1 MRAPPAPEIAY
12 ALYGAVQ
19 LLKRDPSGEGY
30 FRTDAEGFW
39 NSFFA
44 AVLVAPGYAILVAL
58 HLGSGGPAADW
69 ASTFLIHAETYALT
83 WLVYPLVMFYLT
95 AGLQR
100 PERWVPFV
108 VALNWTKVIQLAIYL
123 PMALIAASGVFG
135 PGGSAVATLIGLGA
149 VLYYQW
155 WVTKTILDLP
165 GLTAFGLTGVDLVLG
180 ILITSLADAALAG

>member
-1 MRAPPAPEIAY
+1 MRAPPATEIAY
-12 ALYGAVQ
+12 ALYGAVR
-19 LLKRDPSGEGY
+19 LLKRDPSGEAC

-44 AVLVAPGYAILVAL
+44 AVVVAPGYAVLVAL
-58 HLGSGGPAADW
+58 HLGSGGPSADW
-69 ASTFLIHAETYALT
+69 ISTFAIHLETYAIT
-83 WLVYPLVMFYLT
+83 WLVYPLAMFYLT

-108 VALNWTKVIQLAIYL
+108 VALNWTKVVQMAIYL
-123 PMALIAASGVFG
+123 PMSLIAASGVLG
-135 PGGSAVATLIGLGA
+135 PGGSAVATLIGFAL

-155 WVTKTILDLP
+155 WVTQTVLDVP
-165 GLTAFGLTGVDLVLG
+165 GLTAFGLTGIDLVLG